1 MSTRRS
7 IWAVVAAAVTI
18 TGSAIPGR
26 GDDAREFKYSGTVV
40 AIDQGAGTMI
50 VEGMGPWRV
59 KDGVTQLER
68 RTVGVAPAAEFV
80 RIERATGAAP
90 SGWAGDFIESAL
102 PRWQVKAGDWV
113 TVAGKRDGGRMTAI
127 RIDVG
132 EPGGL

>member
-1 MSTRRS
+1 MSTRRR
-7 IWAVVAAAVTI
+7 IWAVLAAMVTI

-26 GDDAREFKYSGTVV
+26 GDDAREFRYSGTVV
-40 AIDQGAGTMI
+40 AVDQAAGTMI

-68 RTVGVAPAAEFV
+68 RTLGVAPAAEFV
-80 RIERATGAAP
+80 RIERATEAAP
-90 SGWAGDFIESAL
+90 SGWPGDFIERAL

-113 TVAGKRDGGRMTAI
+113 TVTARREGARVTAI

-132 EPGGL
+132 EPGGP

>member
-1 MSTRRS
+1 M
-7 IWAVVAAAVTI
+7 VTI

-40 AIDQGAGTMI
+40 AVDQGAATII

-59 KDGVTQLER
+59 KDGATQLER

-80 RIERATGAAP
+80 RIERATGPAP
-90 SGWAGDFIESAL
+90 SGWPGDFIERAL

-113 TVAGKRDGGRMTAI
+113 TVTGQGSGARMTAI
-127 RIDVG
+127 RIDVA
-132 EPGGL
+132 EPGNLR